1 VLDVRAGYAVIGAV
15 AAAVGLFAATNIDD
29 IVVLTVL
36 FLAAA
41 RGAMPGWKV
50 VAGQYLGFIAL
61 VAISVL
67 AAAGLTIVPDK
78 WVGFLGVI
86 PLAIGLIGLIRTFR
100 RRGDDDDDDEH
111 AISAGGLLGVAG
123 ITIANGADNI
133 SLYTPVFRT
142 NPVPDTVVTIA
153 VFLILV
159 AAWCLVARFVGTN
172 KTVTE
177 GLEKVEH
184 WLVPAVFIG
193 LGLYILIESG
203 VIARLIDAL

>member
-1 VLDVRAGYAVIGAV
+1 MIGTI

-29 IVVLTVL
+29 VVVLTVL
-36 FLAAA
+36 FLAST
-41 RGAMPGWKV
+41 RGTLAGWKV
-50 VAGQYLGFIAL
+50 VVGQYAGFIAL

-78 WVGFLGVI
+78 WVGLLGLI
-86 PLAIGLIGLIRTFR
+86 PLGIGLVGLVRALR
-100 RRGDDDDDDEH
+100 RRGDDDDDDD
-111 AISAGGLLGVAG
+111 SVVRAGGVLGVAG

-142 NPVPDTVVTIA
+142 TPIPDTVVTIA
-153 VFLILV
+153 VFLVLV
-159 AAWCLVARFVGTN
+159 AVWCLVARFVGTN

-177 GLEKVEH
+177 ALEKIEH
-184 WLVPAVFIG
+184 WLVPAVFTG

-203 VIARLIDAL
+203 VIVRLIDVLS

>member
-1 VLDVRAGYAVIGAV
+1 MIATI

-36 FLAAA
+36 FLAAT
-41 RGAMPGWKV
+41 RGALPGWKV
-50 VAGQYLGFIAL
+50 IAGQYLGFIAL
-61 VAISVL
+61 VALSVV
-67 AAAGLTIVPDK
+67 AAAGLTIVPDE
-78 WVGFLGVI
+78 WVGFLGLV
-86 PLAIGLIGLIRTFR
+86 PLGIGVYGLIRTLR
-100 RRGDDDDDDEH
+100 RLRNDDDDDDES
-111 AISAGGLLGVAG
+111 AIRAGGLLGVAG

-142 NPVPDTVVTIA
+142 SPIPDTVVTIV

-159 AAWCLVARFVGTN
+159 AVWCLIARFVGTN
-172 KTVTE
+172 KKVTE
-177 GLEKVEH
+177 ALEKIEH

-203 VIARLIDAL
+203 VVVRLIQVIT

>member
-159 AAWCLVARFVGTN
+159 AVWCLVARFVGTN

>member
-1 VLDVRAGYAVIGAV
+1 MIGTIAG
-15 AAAVGLFAATNIDD
+15 AVGLFAATNIDD

-36 FLAAA
+36 FLAST
-41 RGAMPGWKV
+41 RGTLPGWKV
-50 VAGQYLGFIAL
+50 VIGQYAGFIAL

-67 AAAGLTIVPDK
+67 AAAGLTIVPDQ
-78 WVGFLGVI
+78 WVGFLGLI
-86 PLAIGLIGLIRTFR
+86 PLGIGLVGLIRALR
-100 RRGDDDDDDEH
+100 RRGEDDDDD
-111 AISAGGLLGVAG
+111 AAVRAGGLLGVAG

-142 NPVPDTVVTIA
+142 APIPDTVVTIA
-153 VFLILV
+153 VFLVLV
-159 AAWCLVARFVGTN
+159 AVWCLVARFVGTN

-177 GLEKVEH
+177 ALEKIEH

-203 VIARLIDAL
+203 VIARLIDVLS

>member
-1 VLDVRAGYAVIGAV
+1 MIGTI

-29 IVVLTVL
+29 VVVLTVL
-36 FLAAA
+36 FLAST
-41 RGAMPGWKV
+41 RGTLPGWKV
-50 VAGQYLGFIAL
+50 VVGQYAGFVAL

-78 WVGFLGVI
+78 WVGLLGLV
-86 PLAIGLIGLIRTFR
+86 PLGIGLVGLVRALR
-100 RRGDDDDDDEH
+100 RRGDDDDDDS
-111 AISAGGLLGVAG
+111 AVRAGGVLGVAG

-142 NPVPDTVVTIA
+142 TPIPDTVVTIA
-153 VFLILV
+153 VFLVLV
-159 AAWCLVARFVGTN
+159 AVWCLVARFVGTN

-177 GLEKVEH
+177 ALEKIEH
-184 WLVPAVFIG
+184 WLVPAVFTG

-203 VIARLIDAL
+203 VIMRLIDVLS

>member
-1 VLDVRAGYAVIGAV
+1 MIGTIAG
-15 AAAVGLFAATNIDD
+15 AVGLFAATNIDD

-36 FLAAA
+36 FLAST
-41 RGAMPGWKV
+41 RGTLPGWKV
-50 VAGQYLGFIAL
+50 VIGQYAGFIAL

-67 AAAGLTIVPDK
+67 AAAGLTIVPDQ
-78 WVGFLGVI
+78 WVGFLGLI
-86 PLAIGLIGLIRTFR
+86 PLGIGLVGLIRALR
-100 RRGDDDDDDEH
+100 RRGEDDDDDD
-111 AISAGGLLGVAG
+111 AAVRAGGLLGVAG

-142 NPVPDTVVTIA
+142 APIPDTVVTIA
-153 VFLILV
+153 VFLVLV
-159 AAWCLVARFVGTN
+159 AVWCLVARFVGTN

-177 GLEKVEH
+177 ALEKIEH

-203 VIARLIDAL
+203 VIARLIDVLS